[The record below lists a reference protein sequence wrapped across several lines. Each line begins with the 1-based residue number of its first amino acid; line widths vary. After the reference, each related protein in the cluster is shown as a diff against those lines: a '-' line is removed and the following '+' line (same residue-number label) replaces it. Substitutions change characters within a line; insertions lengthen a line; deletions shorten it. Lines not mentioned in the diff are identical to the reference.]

1 MRYIFIVITSFII
14 VIGGSGCSKIKR
26 LKNDIIKQKTMVT
39 IHGNVMNFTHSK
51 APIMVVLMKDKG
63 AYPELVDY
71 KIKNSEGSFTFT
83 TRPGKYKVYAWQDL
97 NGNKRF
103 DADEPI
109 DTTVIWAYLYGMT
122 KNIHLKIKDR
132 ASEKLLD
139 EIHYVR
145 KKQVINLNKSR
156 MLLGSVISLDNECFS
171 DTNVSNGM
179 IEPYAFLESVP
190 NGLFFLQKYD
200 SHKKI
205 VLFVHGINGSPR
217 NFRNIIQELDTSKY
231 QALVYYY
238 PSGLKLNMVSELL
251 ESSMDELR
259 VKLRFKK
266 VSMIAHS
273 MGGLVARDFLNRL
286 ILKQDNYINAFITIS
301 TPWDGHESAG
311 YGVKYSP
318 IILPVWS
325 DMAPNSEFLKEL
337 FVTKLPESTP
347 FYLFFGYKGI
357 SVTAGGNSDGV
368 VSIRSQLRYEAQEQS
383 TLMRG
388 FDEEH
393 MSILKN
399 QKVINLTKNILD
411 TAFQNS
417 K

>member
-1 MRYIFIVITSFII
+1 MRYISILIALIVVFT
-14 VIGGSGCSKIKR
+14 GSGCSKIKR

-39 IHGNVMNFTHSK
+39 IHGTVMSLRDDNK

-71 KIKNSEGSFTFT
+71 KIKNREGSFTFT
-83 TRPGKYKVYAWQDL
+83 TRPGKYKIYAWQDL
-97 NGNKRF
+97 NANKRF

-109 DTTVIWAYLYGMT
+109 DTAVVWAYLYGMT
-122 KNIHLKIKDR
+122 KNIHLKIKER
-132 ASEKLLD
+132 ASDELLQ

-145 KKQVINLNKSR
+145 KKQVVNLNKSR

-190 NGLFFLQKYD
+190 NGLFFLQKYNP
-200 SHKKI
+200 HKKI

-217 NFRNIIQELDTSKY
+217 NFRDIIDTLDTTEY
-231 QALVYYY
+231 QALIYYY
-238 PSGLKLNMVSELL
+238 PSGLKLNMVSESL
-251 ESSMDELR
+251 EANMEELR
-259 VKLRFKK
+259 VKLGFKK
-266 VSMIAHS
+266 ISLIAHS
-273 MGGLVARDFLNRL
+273 MGGLVSRDFLNRL
-286 ILKQDNYINAFITIS
+286 TKRGMNYVDTFITIS

-325 DMAPNSEFLKEL
+325 DMAPHSEFLNTL
-337 FVTKLPESTP
+337 FTTKLPDTTP
-347 FYLFFGYKGI
+347 FYLLFGYSGI

-368 VSIRSQLRYEAQEQS
+368 VSIKSQLRYEAQEES
-383 TLMRG
+383 KVMRG

-399 QKVINLTKNILD
+399 QRVLMLIQELLAKAK
-411 TAFQNS
+411 